1 MGGQPGMEVPGMDV
15 LGKPTRGRR
24 LAACG
29 MRP

>member
-1 MGGQPGMEVPGMDV
+1 MEVPGMEVPGMEV
-15 LGKPTRGRR
+15 LGEPTRGRR